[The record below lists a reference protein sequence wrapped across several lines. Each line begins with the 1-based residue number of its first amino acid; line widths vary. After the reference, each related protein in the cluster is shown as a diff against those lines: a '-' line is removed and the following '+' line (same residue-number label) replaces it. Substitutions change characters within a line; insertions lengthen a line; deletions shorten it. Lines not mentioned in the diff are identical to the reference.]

1 MLLRLAAFTICLLLA
16 SSAQALVLRVS
27 AEAPLSVERLAD
39 ALRSYVDGAEV
50 EVAAVGRPDARDGAP
65 TVPGVVEVALRR
77 QGVSDEDVEL
87 VLLDGETTIL
97 NRLPGA
103 MRIEDLY
110 RTVAL
115 KVHALLQ
122 RRVTASTAPTEVVGD
137 RRATSRDKLDRLMLD
152 AGLAFLVPSAGPV
165 REGLR
170 LGAGLR
176 LSTRWHLLVG
186 AYLEAEQ
193 STRANDIAVSTW
205 ELPIFLNAGFDWH
218 QGTWAGWLDL
228 VGHAA
233 VRRISAQAP
242 EAISNSD
249 VTLSP
254 RVGGA
259 AGLGIPVGRGLH
271 LQLRLALLAVLSDS
285 RYRVDTQEIWPS
297 ARTLGMVEL
306 GLGYRGW

>member
-1 MLLRLAAFTICLLLA
+1 MFLRLTTFTICLLMA
-16 SSAQALVLRVS
+16 SSAQAVVLRVS

-50 EVAAVGRPDARDGAP
+50 EVAAVGRADSHDGVSMA
-65 TVPGVVEVALRR
+65 PGVVEVALRR

-97 NRLPGA
+97 NSLPGA

-122 RRVTASTAPTEVVGD
+122 RRLSASTPATDLIAD
-137 RRATSRDKLDRLMLD
+137 RRAPSRDRRDSLMLD
-152 AGLAFLVPSAGPV
+152 AGLALLVPSAGPV

-176 LSTRWHLLVG
+176 LATHWHLLMG
-186 AYLEAEQ
+186 AYLEAQQ
-193 STRANDIAVSTW
+193 STRVNEIDVSTW
-205 ELPIFLNAGFDWH
+205 ELPVFLDAGVDWH
-218 QGTWAGWLDL
+218 QGAWSGRLDL

-242 EAISNSD
+242 ELISNSD
-249 VTLSP
+249 LALSP

-259 AGLGIPVGRGLH
+259 AGFGVAVGRLLH
-271 LQLRLALLAVLSDS
+271 LQVRMALLAVLADS
-285 RYRVDTQEIWPS
+285 RYRVDGQEISPS
-297 ARTLGMVEL
+297 ARALGVVEV

>member
-1 MLLRLAAFTICLLLA
+1 
-16 SSAQALVLRVS
+16 VS

-50 EVAAVGRPDARDGAP
+50 EVAAVGRPDSHDGMP
-65 TVPGVVEVALRR
+65 TAPGVVEVALRR
-77 QGVSDEDVEL
+77 QGTSDEDVEL

-115 KVHALLQ
+115 KVHALLL
-122 RRVTASTAPTEVVGD
+122 RRVSASLVPADLVGD
-137 RRATSRDKLDRLMLD
+137 RMSPRRDKRESLMLD
-152 AGLAFLVPSAGPV
+152 AGLALLVPSAGPI

-176 LSTRWHLLVG
+176 LAARLHLLMG
-186 AYLEAEQ
+186 AYLEAQQ
-193 STRANDIAVSTW
+193 SSRVNEIDVSTW
-205 ELPIFLNAGFDWH
+205 EVPIFLDAGFDLH
-218 QGTWAGWLDL
+218 QGAWAGWLDL

-249 VTLSP
+249 VSVSP

-259 AGLGIPVGRGLH
+259 IGIGVAVGRGLH
-271 LQLRLALLAVLSDS
+271 LQVRMARLAVLADS
-285 RYRVDTQEIWPS
+285 RYRVDRQVISPS
-297 ARTLGMVEL
+297 ARAQGIVEV

>member
-1 MLLRLAAFTICLLLA
+1 MFLRLTVFGICLLMA
-16 SSAQALVLRVS
+16 SSAQAVVLRVS

-50 EVAAVGRPDARDGAP
+50 EMAAVGHPVSHDGVP
-65 TVPGVVEVALRR
+65 TAPGVVGVTLRR

-115 KVHALLQ
+115 KVHALLL
-122 RRVTASTAPTEVVGD
+122 RRMPASMAPADLVVD
-137 RRATSRDKLDRLMLD
+137 RRAPSRDERERLMLD
-152 AGLAFLVPSAGPV
+152 AGLALLVPSAGPV

-176 LSTRWHLLVG
+176 LAARWHLLMG
-186 AYLEAEQ
+186 AYLEAQQ
-193 STRANDIAVSTW
+193 STRVSEIDVSTW
-205 ELPIFLNAGFDWH
+205 ELPILLEAGFDWH
-218 QGTWAGWLDL
+218 QGAWAGWVDL

-233 VRRISAQAP
+233 MRRISAQAP

-249 VTLSP
+249 VSLSP

-259 AGLGIPVGRGLH
+259 AGFGVAMGRGLH
-271 LQLRLALLAVLSDS
+271 LQVRMALLAVLADT
-285 RYRVDTQEIWPS
+285 RYRVDGQEIAPS
-297 ARTLGMVEL
+297 ARALGVVEV
-306 GLGYRGW
+306 GVGYRGW